1 MREIDVHMK
10 IQGKVPQRW
19 YIRPQEWIL
28 YKGKRKITV
37 RSTRSMVTSMN
48 NVSAR
53 TSTSKNT
60 HTITISVTNIRSDG
74 INKTFT
80 NKKKSKR
87 KVKEK

>member
-1 MREIDVHMK
+1 MYIWKFKEKCHKDGTYVHK
-10 IQGKVPQRW
+10 SG
-19 YIRPQEWIL
+19 YCT
-28 YKGKRKITV
+28 KGKEKITV
-37 RSTRSMVTSMN
+37 RTTRSMVTSMN

-80 NKKKSKR
+80 NRKKRKR